1 MIIIIDEG
9 LTKMGE
15 CSQDL
20 LEGEGEQEE
29 RTMKT
34 MITVVQPYNL
44 FNPNQLLDRDRSPQI
59 SLVSFNWHEPSIN
72 LQGAEGGHC
81 HIRTYLSS
89 IQHKDSTPISLL
101 LIHLKRP

>member
-34 MITVVQPYNL
+34 MITIVQPYNYL
-44 FNPNQLLDRDRSPQI
+44 IQI
-59 SLVSFNWHEPSIN
+59 NS
-72 LQGAEGGHC
+72 
-81 HIRTYLSS
+81 
-89 IQHKDSTPISLL
+89 
-101 LIHLKRP
+101 